1 MLFCSSKFDLFNEY
15 QNKLFNDLD
24 FLLVQGHT
32 PSYNGKNINNKN
44 NKSNKVSKPHT
55 PEIKNMNV
63 KYKKD
68 ILKENLNKGN
78 NKNYKRPSTA
88 PHNNID
94 IKK

>member
-1 MLFCSSKFDLFNEY
+1 M
-15 QNKLFNDLD
+15 
-24 FLLVQGHT
+24 QGHT

-68 ILKENLNKGN
+68 ILKDSLNKGN